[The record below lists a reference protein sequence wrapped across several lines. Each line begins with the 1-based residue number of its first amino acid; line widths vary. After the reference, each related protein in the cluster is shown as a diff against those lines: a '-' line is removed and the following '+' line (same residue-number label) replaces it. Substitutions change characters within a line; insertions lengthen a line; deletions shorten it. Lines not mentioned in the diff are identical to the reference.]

1 MFKILMNFLPN
12 LFKSNAII
20 YVLLCFCVGV
30 SFILFSLNQTLNKQL
45 KIANEKIGIYKLEN
59 ELIRSS
65 LTTCNTKIDEQNAKF
80 KELEAKKPNLA
91 KITANI
97 KAKQSVKAPK
107 NSECVEI
114 KGYYERA
121 TQDLINKLKEN
132 RQ

>member
-1 MFKILMNFLPN
+1 MVKNLMNFLPN
-12 LFKSNAII
+12 LFKARTISYI
-20 YVLLCFCVGV
+20 LLAFCAGMC
-30 SFILFSLNQTLNKQL
+30 FILFSLNQSLTKQLTIANDQVATYILKNTLNETNL
-45 KIANEKIGIYKLEN
+45 AL
-59 ELIRSS
+59 
-65 LTTCNTKIDEQNAKF
+65 CNSKIDEQNSKI

-121 TQDLINKLKEN
+121 IKDMLDKLKEN